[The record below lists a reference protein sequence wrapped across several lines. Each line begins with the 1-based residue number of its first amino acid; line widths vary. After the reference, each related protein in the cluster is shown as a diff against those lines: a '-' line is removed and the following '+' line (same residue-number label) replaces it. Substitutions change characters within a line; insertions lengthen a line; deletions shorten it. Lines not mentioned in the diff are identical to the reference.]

1 MFSKSTEFLQ
11 DGDELEGV
19 YRRKDVMKSSE
30 DMELSTF
37 GEVI

>member
-1 MFSKSTEFLQ
+1 MFSKSTKFLQ

-19 YRRKDVMKSSE
+19 YDRKDVMKLTE

-37 GEVI
+37 GKVI